1 MEIQRLKALKSPKG
15 WIKPVPDTDSLLYF
29 NDLVKRIKGVGKNTE
44 KQLMLV
50 GIHTL
55 GELSVMTDEK
65 LKKISSIKLPRLIR
79 LHDTVKES
87 LFLEDRPKD
96 INYLIAANPYQ
107 ARYEKDWETEMEKST
122 SLSRYV
128 CVTKVIDHVYEES
141 GKVFIGTTHE
151 EDWLFYQD
159 TLSLMTTRE
168 SIEYMKK
175 GIL

>member
-55 GELSVMTDEK
+55 GELSVMTDDE
-65 LKKISSIKLPRLIR
+65 LKTISPIKLPRLIR
-79 LHDTVKES
+79 LYDTVKES

-107 ARYEKDWETEMEKST
+107 VRYGEDWATEIDKSI
-122 SLSRYV
+122 SLSNYV
-128 CVTKVIDHVYEES
+128 CVTKLIDHIYEE
-141 GKVFIGTTHE
+141 
-151 EDWLFYQD
+151 
-159 TLSLMTTRE
+159 
-168 SIEYMKK
+168 
-175 GIL
+175 